1 MYSLNEKIRIIRN
14 IRGYKQSYLA
24 SKLGISQ
31 QDYSYKENSG
41 KNFSQRQITI
51 IAETLRVDVK
61 FLEEFNPDILL
72 IKAQQEESVKEI
84 ITSGLS
90 NIEAEGKIVTLLK
103 KQISLL
109 ENNIKGLRNQISEQN
124 ETIKELR
131 LMLQT
136 KRKKLKPKKFV

>member
-1 MYSLNEKIRIIRN
+1 MGEL
-14 IRGYKQSYLA
+14 
-24 SKLGISQ
+24 
-31 QDYSYKENSG
+31 
-41 KNFSQRQITI
+41 T
-51 IAETLRVDVK
+51 ETLRVDVK